1 MPISNLFTLLSIK
14 REWLNRFKIRNY
26 EQAYR
31 LVFEYLE
38 AFYNTKR
45 IHSCCDY
52 ISPVDFEKLYERTS
66 WGGNFG
72 KRTVQILIFTC
83 TKSCQSTNNSWWYL
97 CVVVPR
103 CFLLWYNRRIRT
115 RCFSHLF
122 REKMTENER
131 NGTKKAHS
139 MKYGMGFFWCNI
151 RCSPH
156 FFRFLENHERIRALR
171 FIVYRRSPKQNP
183 DAVILFFRDNQHANR
198 PVWWDLGSQT
208 IFMKLSSLWW
218 KIPRHGSKPCITRF
232 LAIAPRRIA

>member
-83 TKSCQSTNNSWWYL
+83 TKSWQSTNNSWWYL
-97 CVVVPR
+97 CVVVPRCFLLWYNCGWARSAQAAVVVPR

-139 MKYGMGFFWCNI
+139 MKYGMGFFLMQ
-151 RCSPH
+151 SPVFPSFFS
-156 FFRFLENHERIRALR
+156 FFRKSWENPSFAVHRIPS
-171 FIVYRRSPKQNP
+171 V
-183 DAVILFFRDNQHANR
+183 
-198 PVWWDLGSQT
+198 SQAESGCCDT
-208 IFMKLSSLWW
+208 VFPW
-218 KIPRHGSKPCITRF
+218 
-232 LAIAPRRIA
+232 